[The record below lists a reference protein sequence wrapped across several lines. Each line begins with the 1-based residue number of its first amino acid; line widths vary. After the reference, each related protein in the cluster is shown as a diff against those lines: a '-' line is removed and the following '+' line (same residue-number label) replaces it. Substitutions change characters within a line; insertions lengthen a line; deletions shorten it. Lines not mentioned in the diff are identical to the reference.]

1 MKLKSISNSVLHA
14 IDRCKQSDKDK
25 TGLELAKKL
34 EAEKE
39 ADPNWTA
46 KVVQLDNGAEA
57 MRWVRTDELNKSLI

>member
-14 IDRCKQSDKDK
+14 IDRCNQSDKDK

-46 KVVQLDNGAEA
+46 VIVPLDNGAEA
-57 MRWVRTDELNKSLI
+57 RRWVKTDELNDSLM